1 MFRPVL
7 FAGASTIG
15 NTSVG
20 SESIMQIRVL
30 GCHGADCLADTTEK
44 PVRQESCGFLIDD
57 SVLLDAG
64 TVGARLTLAQQRR
77 IRFVLLSHLHFDHIK
92 GLPTLADNLAEG
104 CEEPV
109 IVAATEPVIQGL
121 MDHVFN
127 NKVYPNFFKLPNRDR
142 PVFQAQVLEPGKP
155 VTFGHVA
162 VIPVPVN
169 HAVPTVGYVVNDGQT
184 AFLYSGDTYQTEDI
198 WSLGRTIPELKAA
211 FIETSFPDELGEL
224 AKKSK
229 HLTPALFLKEFHK
242 LGRPEL
248 PVYAYHMKPAFRTQI
263 EQEIR
268 RLGIEQAAFLQE
280 GQIVTL

>member
-1 MFRPVL
+1 
-7 FAGASTIG
+7 
-15 NTSVG
+15 
-20 SESIMQIRVL
+20 MQIRVL
-30 GCHGADCLADTTEK
+30 GCHGADCLADTTDR

-104 CEEPV
+104 FEEPV
-109 IVAATEPVIQGL
+109 IIAATEPVIQGL

-142 PVFQAQVLEPGKP
+142 PVFHAQVLEPGKT
-155 VTFGHVA
+155 VTLGHVE
-162 VIPVPVN
+162 VTPVPMN
-169 HAVPTVGYVVNDGQT
+169 HAVPTVGYVVKNGQT

-211 FIETSFPDELGEL
+211 FIESSFPDELGEL
-224 AKKSK
+224 ARKSK
-229 HLTPALFLKEFHK
+229 HLTPSLFLQEFRK
-242 LGRPEL
+242 LGRPDL

>member
-1 MFRPVL
+1 MR
-7 FAGASTIG
+7 IH
-15 NTSVG
+15 
-20 SESIMQIRVL
+20 VL
-30 GCHGADCLADTTEK
+30 GCHGADCLVGTTER
-44 PVRQESCGFLIDD
+44 PIRQESCGFLIDD
-57 SVLLDAG
+57 TVLLDAG

-104 CEEPV
+104 FEETV

-127 NKVYPNFFKLPNRDR
+127 NKVYPNFFALPDRDR
-142 PVFQAQVLEPGKP
+142 PVLQAQVLEAGQP
-155 VTFGHVA
+155 VALGHLEVT
-162 VIPVPVN
+162 PVPVN
-169 HAVPTVGYVVNDGQT
+169 HSVPTVGYVVNNGR
-184 AFLYSGDTYQTEDI
+184 AALLYSGDTYQTEEI

-211 FIETSFPDELGEL
+211 LIESSFPDELGEL

-242 LGRPEL
+242 LGRPDL
-248 PVYAYHMKPAFRTQI
+248 PVYAYHMKPAFRAQI
-263 EQEIR
+263 EHEIR
-268 RLGIEQAAFLQE
+268 RLGIEQAAFLEE